1 MNQQQLTRLNVG
13 QNLDDLM
20 NLDPRGYGVCRI
32 LYKGA
37 REKCKIPLTLSAAL
51 HLKKALQPGKL
62 VYIFTGF
69 VLPTHQK
76 PETDGIVGS
85 ILLARAL
92 ARGFSAVPVLICPE
106 DCIAAARNMA
116 PVAGLHA
123 YDTIEEALLYPAALA
138 LVPFTKDVQAAQSQ
152 AEELLQKHCPVAG
165 ISIEHPGANS
175 LGVYHNAI
183 GKNVTAL
190 EDKSDVLFELM
201 QRRKILTIAIGD
213 LGNEMGMGQ
222 LSEHIQKHIPYAAP
236 GACACG
242 CGGGI
247 CAKTGADHVITATV
261 SDWGCYGLM
270 AALAYLLKDMTVMH
284 DGDMEREMLLSATRN
299 GMVDMNGWLIPA
311 IDGFDMK
318 MQVLLVELMRECIS
332 YPMQLEQSCKT
343 WFDKVLE
350 LGFFQKENSAAVL

>member
-13 QNLDDLM
+13 QSLDDLM

-37 REKCKIPLTLSAAL
+37 REKCKTPLTMNAAL
-51 HLKKALQPGKL
+51 HLTQALIPGSL

-76 PETDGIVGS
+76 PETDGIVS
-85 ILLARAL
+85 AVLLARAR

-106 DCIAAARNMA
+106 ECIQAARNMA

-123 YDTIEEALLYPAALA
+123 YDTIREALSHPAALA
-138 LVPFTKDVQAAQSQ
+138 LISFTKDAQAAQRQ
-152 AEELLQKHCPVAG
+152 AEELLENFGPAAG

-175 LGVYHNAI
+175 LGVYHNAV

-190 EDKSDVLFELM
+190 EDKSDVLFDMLY
-201 QRRKILTIAIGD
+201 QRNILTIAIGD
-213 LGNEMGMGQ
+213 LGNEMGLGS
-222 LSEHIQKHIPYAAP
+222 LAEHIQRHIPYAGP
-236 GACACG
+236 GGCACG

-247 CAKTGADHVITATV
+247 CVRTRADHVITATV

-270 AALAYLLKDMTVMH
+270 AALAFLLKDLTVMH
-284 DGDMEREMLLSATRN
+284 DGDMEREMLLAATRN

-311 IDGFDMK
+311 IDGFDLK

-332 YPMQLEQSCKT
+332 YPIKLEQSCRT
-343 WFDKVLE
+343 WFDKVLD
-350 LGFFQKENSAAVL
+350 LGFYQKENGDAEL

>member
-1 MNQQQLTRLNVG
+1 MNQQQLTLLNIG

-37 REKCKIPLTLSAAL
+37 REKCKLPLTMNAAL
-51 HLKKALQPGKL
+51 HLKKVLRPGSL

-76 PETDGIVGS
+76 PETDGIVS
-85 ILLARAL
+85 AILLARAL
-92 ARGFSAVPVLICPE
+92 ARGFSAVPVLVCPE
-106 DCIAAARNMA
+106 ECIAAARNMA

-123 YDTIEEALLYPAALA
+123 YDTIGEALAYPAALA
-138 LVPFTKDVQAAQSQ
+138 LVPFTKDSGKAKDQ
-152 AEELLQKHCPVAG
+152 AEELLNRHSPVAG
-165 ISIEHPGANS
+165 ISVEHPGAND

-201 QRRKILTIAIGD
+201 HKRKILTIAIGD
-213 LGNEMGMGQ
+213 LGNEMGLGSLMK
-222 LSEHIQKHIPYAAP
+222 HIQKHIPYAAP

-247 CAKTGADHVITATV
+247 CARTRAGHVITATV

-270 AALAYLLKDMTVMH
+270 AALAFLLKDMSIMH

-311 IDGFDMK
+311 IDGFELK
-318 MQVLLVELMRECIS
+318 MHVLLVELMRECIS
-332 YPMQLEQSCKT
+332 YPMQLEKTCKP

-350 LGFFQKENSAAVL
+350 LGFYQKENGSAEL